1 MSLGEGLDDVNLLDS
16 AADKMNQ
23 NVKPRY
29 QSMIIND
36 EQHLIHDDQGRE
48 IHSVPGESTCSKW
61 VEQSRREAAILDNYQ
76 EGFTRSRKMKMK
88 GLLQKKEHSQRER
101 RRKINSRLIRKYG
114 KTYSVQVQIR

>member
-16 AADKMNQ
+16 AADKMDQ

-29 QSMIIND
+29 QLMIIND

-76 EGFTRSRKMKMK
+76 EGFTRSRKMTMK
-88 GLLQKKEHSQRER
+88 GLLQKKNTLRER
-101 RRKINSRLIRKYG
+101 EQEKSIAD
-114 KTYSVQVQIR
+114 

>member
-61 VEQSRREAAILDNYQ
+61 VEQSRREAATLDNYQ

-88 GLLQKKEHSQRER
+88 GLLQKKNTLRER
-101 RRKINSRLIRKYG
+101 EREREKKN
-114 KTYSVQVQIR
+114 Q

>member
-29 QSMIIND
+29 QSMTIND

-48 IHSVPGESTCSKW
+48 THSVPGESTCSKW

-76 EGFTRSRKMKMK
+76 EGFTRSRT
-88 GLLQKKEHSQRER
+88 LSERER

-114 KTYSVQVQIR
+114 KTCSVQVQIR